1 MRMLV
6 RRHDWREH
14 FERAIDDIYATPF
27 QWGIHDCGPSL
38 AGRLVE
44 ALTGEDFCAE
54 YRGTYSDALG
64 AARVI
69 RAAGFSSLGE
79 LVGSMLP
86 QAHPSEARIGDIA
99 AIEAEGPIGHAL
111 GVVNGERIYVLT
123 ETGIGT
129 VDLLEAKMIFKVG

>member
-1 MRMLV
+1 MKALQ

-14 FERAIDDIYATPF
+14 FERAIDEIHATPF
-27 QWGIHDCGPSL
+27 EWGIHDCGPSL

-44 ALTGEDFCAE
+44 ALTGEDMCAE
-54 YRGTYSDALG
+54 YRGTYHDALS

-69 RAAGFSSLGE
+69 RDAGFSSLGE
-79 LVGSMLP
+79 MVASILP
-86 QAHPSEARIGDIA
+86 QAHPSEGRIGDIA
-99 AIEAEGPIGHAL
+99 AIEVEGPIGHAL

-123 ETGIGT
+123 ESRIGT